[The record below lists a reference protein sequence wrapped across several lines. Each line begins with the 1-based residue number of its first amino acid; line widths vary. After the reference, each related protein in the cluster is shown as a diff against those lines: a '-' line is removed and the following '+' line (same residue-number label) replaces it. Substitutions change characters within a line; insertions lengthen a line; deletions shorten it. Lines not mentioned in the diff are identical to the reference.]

1 MSTAFSE
8 TLCRI
13 RKAEGFPTAYRFFHD
28 NGGTKGMGFSYR
40 QYLRMEQGKNL
51 PGSEKL
57 CKLVL
62 ALRLV
67 PKSAPANALSI
78 AWLQSLIGEA
88 AYQCLFP
95 FIAAAPSK
103 NGLPPMHTAVKNAL
117 SGEKHFITPD
127 QFRSILTDKD
137 TYLCFLAL
145 SSDTGAWSASQIA
158 AAMRLTPEAADKAL
172 KTLARTRLVKKIK
185 GNTYKCP
192 FAAKMLEYPQ
202 FDIIDQALRAKL
214 AGYERELVESGLD
227 KWCRSGI
234 IRADASTFFS
244 SYSPLM
250 MLNLSA
256 AQTYNLS
263 EKTEHSALFYIE
275 GRIIKLRDF

>member
-13 RKAEGFPTAYRFFHD
+13 RAAEGFPTAYRFFHD
-28 NGGTKGMGFSYR
+28 NGGTQVLGFTYR

-51 PGSEKL
+51 PECQKL

-67 PKSAPANALSI
+67 PKSAPANDLSI
-78 AWLQSLIGEA
+78 AWLLTLIGED
-88 AYQCLFP
+88 AYQRLFP
-95 FIAAAPSK
+95 FIATAPS
-103 NGLPPMHTAVKNAL
+103 GGSLPPMYKAVEKAL
-117 SGEKHFITPD
+117 SGEKHFITHA
-127 QFRSILTDKD
+127 QFKSILTDKD
-137 TYLCFLAL
+137 TYLCFLAI
-145 SSDTGAWSASQIA
+145 SSDTGTWSADQIA
-158 AAMRLTPEAADKAL
+158 ESMRLAPAAAEKAL
-172 KTLARTRLVKKIK
+172 RTLAGVRLIKKVKTK
-185 GNTYKCP
+185 TYKCP

-202 FDIIDQALRAKL
+202 FDMVDQALRAKL
-214 AGYERELVESGLD
+214 AQYERELVDSGLD
-227 KWCRSGI
+227 KWSRSGI
-234 IRADASTFFS
+234 IRADAPTFFN

-256 AQTYNLS
+256 AQTYNIS
-263 EKTEHSALFYIE
+263 KKTANSALFYIE